1 MGETNQYKATRKYN
15 KAQTVSRFKVKVK
28 SILFPQLHKHIAYTW
43 GTETLLGLFVP
54 SFDTYMIILLDNP
67 YAGVTLISKNK

>member
-1 MGETNQYKATRKYN
+1 MLKDIIHSVFPIDVWMSQVKS
-15 KAQTVSRFKVKVK
+15 QKVK
-28 SILFPQLHKHIAYTW
+28 SILFPQLHKHRTYTW